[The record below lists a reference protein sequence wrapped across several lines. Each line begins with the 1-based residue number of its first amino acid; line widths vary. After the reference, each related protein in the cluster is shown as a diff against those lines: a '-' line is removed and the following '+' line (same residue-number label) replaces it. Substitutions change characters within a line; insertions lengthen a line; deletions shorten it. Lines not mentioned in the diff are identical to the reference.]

1 MYGIINNQVWLTN
14 CKTISRENKLKEKI
28 QIMPR
33 SVTIIKMRKLKYG
46 MILSDTV

>member
-14 CKTISRENKLKEKI
+14 CKTISRENKLKDKN

-33 SVTIIKMRKLKYG
+33 SIPNTSKRK
-46 MILSDTV
+46 